1 MIFAPTYT
9 RHERSVVG
17 RLHLLGLDGDR
28 TLAPRHEFRPSSA
41 TDWSPRQPDGTG
53 DCSGLALAGC

>member
-9 RHERSVVG
+9 RHERFVVG

-28 TLAPRHEFRPSSA
+28 TLAPSHEFQARLRDRLVA
-41 TDWSPRQPDGTG
+41 EAAHGTR